1 MIEEIQKLLRLCE
14 RGVITEHEMS
24 MMIIET
30 AAKGLALRAASDTAA
45 AVDTAVSY
53 TQNLMMR
60 G

>member
-1 MIEEIQKLLRLCE
+1 MIEEIKKLVVLAE

-24 MMIIET
+24 MMIIEV
-30 AAKGLALRAASDTAA
+30 AAQGLAVRAGAATEA
-45 AVDTAVSY
+45 AVDTACSY